1 MVDNLLSQEEINVLL
16 KETPDVRQDENY
28 AQNGEESDVSL
39 DAMEK
44 DVLGEIAN
52 ISMGSAATALS
63 SLLGKKTSI
72 TTPRISLTTLDE
84 IRQNYPQNYLTVNVN
99 YTSGLKG
106 LNVFIIHSRDA
117 SVFVDLMMKGDGN
130 NPPQEQELSELHLNV
145 ISEAMEQMMNASTIA
160 LTQTLKKSVETS
172 SPVLSFTTLE
182 EDHVLLKEGYD
193 AVVKI
198 AFDLMVEGLVDSEM
212 LQILPI
218 SFAKQMV
225 SEVLKVDQIS
235 NESSSFTDLAN
246 VSGHTAEPATQ
257 HVEVTSAEFAKFN
270 EQTKVK
276 KHVPSNL
283 DLIMDIGL
291 QLSVELGRTRKRIKE
306 ILELTDGSIV
316 ELDKLAGEP
325 VDILVNGS
333 LLAKGEVVVI
343 DENFGVRVTEI
354 VSPRERIK
362 SLR

>member
-52 ISMGSAATALS
+52 ISVGSAATALS

-145 ISEAMEQMMNASTIA
+145 ISEGWN
-160 LTQTLKKSVETS
+160 
-172 SPVLSFTTLE
+172 
-182 EDHVLLKEGYD
+182 
-193 AVVKI
+193 
-198 AFDLMVEGLVDSEM
+198 
-212 LQILPI
+212 
-218 SFAKQMV
+218 
-225 SEVLKVDQIS
+225 
-235 NESSSFTDLAN
+235 
-246 VSGHTAEPATQ
+246 
-257 HVEVTSAEFAKFN
+257 
-270 EQTKVK
+270 
-276 KHVPSNL
+276 
-283 DLIMDIGL
+283 
-291 QLSVELGRTRKRIKE
+291 R
-306 ILELTDGSIV
+306 
-316 ELDKLAGEP
+316 
-325 VDILVNGS
+325 
-333 LLAKGEVVVI
+333 
-343 DENFGVRVTEI
+343 
-354 VSPRERIK
+354 
-362 SLR
+362 